1 MISIKDIKNTLS
13 EFTYNLGNLCKSSKV
28 NKWSEHKPVNS
39 PKLTPLSNQDY
50 YDIDCG
56 YNITTFMQPQL
67 MLNALQ
73 DSNTNLWEYIARE
86 SPYRISDFDQYDHNT
101 VAPLQLDFVNMNSG
115 KVGDVLHIGYTSDI
129 QHIVNNY
136 ATFRNASSTADLV
149 LLIFERGKQYDQSG
163 TQSVYIYKVCQLLD
177 FDGERIP
184 LKISNDL
191 QVGNYTAVPCM
202 SSATYRF
209 EAQETYRY
217 NPNSEI
223 IAGTWYPF
231 PPHAKVDFSV
241 TTTSPTSL
249 DFFNYFDLDQF
260 EACDFTYTNYNY
272 ELRDISF
279 TNYLVY
285 SPYNSTRQFSVLVEY
300 YYTNCATPVLLGQAY
315 RIFTQDNVLE
325 TININYRDTITV
337 ITSARLEEDMISIE
351 QRVSITSLGET
362 QTKTFART
370 IEKS

>member
-13 EFTYNLGNLCKSSKV
+13 EFTYNLGNLCKSNKV

-101 VAPLQLDFVNMNSG
+101 VAPLQLNFVNMNSG
-115 KVGDVLHIGYTSDI
+115 KVGDVLHIGYTGDI

-191 QVGNYTAVPCM
+191 QVGDYTAVPCM

-223 IAGTWYPF
+223 IAGVWYPF

-241 TTTSPTSL
+241 TTTSPSTS
-249 DFFNYFDLDQF
+249 DYFNYFSVDMF
-260 EACDFTYTNYNY
+260 TSVDFTYTNYNY
-272 ELRDISF
+272 ELRDITF
-279 TNYLVY
+279 TNYVVY
-285 SPYNSTRQFSVLVEY
+285 SPPSRTKQFTVTIEY
-300 YYTNCATPVLLGQAY
+300 YYTNCAQPVLLGQMS
-315 RIFTQDNVLE
+315 RTFNFDNTLE
-325 TININYRDTITV
+325 TATINYRDVITV
-337 ITSARLEEDMISIE
+337 ITSARLEEDIISLE
-351 QRVSITSLGET
+351 QRVHISSGGET
-362 QTKTFART
+362 QHKIFSRT
-370 IEKS
+370 LEK